1 MRVPVLVYVLLYL
14 VLELIGAQLAAVEW
28 AAVTPLM
35 VASAVT
41 DAVLVVA
48 VLVAALVTADL
59 TEHRWRPAL
68 HIWLHEHGRA
78 HTGWWG
84 AHRLRGHGHHADH
97 PTDDRADDHAGLV
110 GVRSWR
116 AEPLALPAGSPATA
130 PTATYTAPTYAV
142 SSPPPRTGR
151 PFPEDDG
158 RLL

>member
-28 AAVTPLM
+28 QHITPLM

-41 DAVLVVA
+41 DALLVVA

-59 TEHRWRPAL
+59 TKHRWRPRV
-68 HIWLHEHGRA
+68 HGWLHDHARRHA
-78 HTGWWG
+78 GWWG
-84 AHRLRGHGHHADH
+84 AHRHQWDDAGDDGADGYGIE
-97 PTDDRADDHAGLV
+97 PGIV
-110 GVRSWR
+110 GVPSWR
-116 AEPLALPAGSPATA
+116 AERLALPVGSPAAA
-130 PTATYTAPTYAV
+130 PTATYASPTYAV
-142 SSPPPRTGR
+142 TGTPGRPGR

>member
-1 MRVPVLVYVLLYL
+1 VRVPVLVYVLVYL

-28 AAVTPLM
+28 AAITPLM

-41 DAVLVVA
+41 DALFVVA
-48 VLVAALVTADL
+48 VLVALLVTADL
-59 TEHRWRPAL
+59 TKHRWRPAL
-68 HIWLHEHGRA
+68 HTWLHEHARA

-84 AHRLRGHGHHADH
+84 AHRRGGPGGH
-97 PTDDRADDHAGLV
+97 DDDYAEVV

-116 AEPLALPAGSPATA
+116 AEPPALPAGAPAAA
-130 PTATYTAPTYAV
+130 PTATYAAPTYAV
-142 SSPPPRTGR
+142 SGTPPRSGR

>member
-1 MRVPVLVYVLLYL
+1 VRVPVLVYVLLYL

-35 VASAVT
+35 VASAVV

-48 VLVAALVTADL
+48 VLVAALVSADL
-59 TEHRWRPAL
+59 TKHRWRPAL
-68 HIWLHEHGRA
+68 HTWLHEHARPHA
-78 HTGWWG
+78 GWWG
-84 AHRLRGHGHHADH
+84 GHRHDS
-97 PTDDRADDHAGLV
+97 PYDDDYAYAEVV

-116 AEPLALPAGSPATA
+116 AEPLALPAGSPAAA
-130 PTATYTAPTYAV
+130 PTATFAAPTYAV
-142 SSPPPRTGR
+142 GPDPVRAGR

>member
-1 MRVPVLVYVLLYL
+1 VRVPVLVYVLVYV

-48 VLVAALVTADL
+48 VLVALLVTADL
-59 TEHRWRPAL
+59 TKHRWRPAL
-68 HIWLHEHGRA
+68 HAWLHEHARA

-84 AHRLRGHGHHADH
+84 AHRHGM
-97 PTDDRADDHAGLV
+97 PGRDDDYAEVV

-116 AEPLALPAGSPATA
+116 AEPLALPAGTPAAA
-130 PTATYTAPTYAV
+130 PTATYAAPTYVV
-142 SSPPPRTGR
+142 SGTPPSRGRT
-151 PFPEDDG
+151 FPEDDG
-158 RLL
+158 QLL